1 MSISHSAVGPQFIAP
16 ELISLKRR
24 QPALPLNCICETLH
38 RAKPQSG
45 ERTEPIMMTHAPSNS
60 RARRSLENAK
70 RGAPVRLRAHGLAAA
85 APSPNRLSRLRTTSR
100 SPSSSRFSGLLWAS
114 LLLFVGALSA
124 GGCATD
130 EAGPTKGL
138 EKVRVALPAFQDFNS
153 IFVGVENGFYAEEG
167 IELEILQVDEATGH
181 ELLVADKVDLAG
193 GSAIKTFLMNA
204 KGVDA
209 TFAFPFFYFAGGALM
224 YDPARFPDWKDHSE
238 NLKGT
243 GGDTRGAIRRT
254 LEQARGKRI
263 GASKVGGEY
272 IIFALMLEQAGMK
285 YEDYQIVDLLQEE
298 LPPAILANSIDVM
311 LGGLPQRLAVQKLG
325 YKSLLEQTLF
335 PSTIAVSGFLS
346 RRNWVDRNLHLAMK
360 MQKVIFRTLA
370 YIENHPDETFPII
383 SRHLRDAGSVMEVQD
398 LKRVWNVMEIFLS
411 TDQQFAEQVLHPE
424 GRFYWKVR
432 FEDIEDALVAEG
444 GLRREDIRGITP
456 EDLFYA
462 KKIFDARQR
471 LN

>member
-1 MSISHSAVGPQFIAP
+1 M
-16 ELISLKRR
+16 
-24 QPALPLNCICETLH
+24 
-38 RAKPQSG
+38 
-45 ERTEPIMMTHAPSNS
+45 
-60 RARRSLENAK
+60 RARA
-70 RGAPVRLRAHGLAAA
+70 
-85 APSPNRLSRLRTTSR
+85 
-100 SPSSSRFSGLLWAS
+100 SGFLWTA
-114 LLLFVGALSA
+114 LLLSVAAFST
-124 GGCATD
+124 GGCTTD
-130 EAGPTKGL
+130 EAGPTQGL
-138 EKVRVALPAFQDFNS
+138 EKIRIALPAFQDFNS

-167 IELEILQVDEATGH
+167 IELEILQLDEATGH

-204 KGVDA
+204 QGVDA

-224 YDPARFPDWKDHSE
+224 YDPKRFPDWKDHSE
-238 NLKGT
+238 NLQAT
-243 GGDTRGAIRRT
+243 GGDRRGAIRRT
-254 LEQARGKRI
+254 LQQAKGKRI

-285 YEDYQIVDLLQEE
+285 YEDYQIIDLLQEE

-346 RRNWVDRNLHLAMK
+346 RRHWVDANLDLAMK

-370 YIENHPDETFPII
+370 YIENHPDESFPII
-383 SRHLRDAGSVMEVQD
+383 SRHLRDAGSVMEVED

-411 TDQQFAEQVLHPE
+411 ADEQFAEQVLHPE

-432 FEDIEDALVAEG
+432 FEAIEEALVAEG
-444 GLRREDIRGITP
+444 GLKQEDIQGISL
-456 EDLFYA
+456 EDMFYA
-462 KKIFDARQR
+462 RKIFDVRRRA
-471 LN
+471 N